1 MISFLFFS
9 RSNRIDQKKFFFQKD
24 QSFLT
29 FHTVGLLYPSVFLT
43 FFFSWTKKAKEFFLS
58 AVWSEK
64 KKKPHWIVQRY
75 GPAPFIS
82 RSTLIHIRHTRYYVD
97 DNGPRINIHAGDAH
111 KCYRCI
117 LHIAYAIL
125 CSLCLPACLPALHV
139 HRRFETRRRSGL
151 GILAYFRVYDFD
163 DPTICVWK

>member
-1 MISFLFFS
+1 MFNSCKGDFFS
-9 RSNRIDQKKFFFQKD
+9 LFSKSNRIDRKKFFFQKD

-29 FHTVGLLYPSVFLT
+29 FHSWFTLSFCISNFFLAGRRRRKN
-43 FFFSWTKKAKEFFLS
+43 FFSPLYDRR
-58 AVWSEK
+58 K
-64 KKKPHWIVQRY
+64 KKKTTLNRSTLRPC
-75 GPAPFIS
+75 APFIS

-125 CSLCLPACLPALHV
+125 CSLCLPACLARAPTFRDEATIRIRYSRLFSCL
-139 HRRFETRRRSGL
+139 RFR
-151 GILAYFRVYDFD
+151 
-163 DPTICVWK
+163 